1 MRKLL
6 PLVLCGLLICGG
18 CRGTRVSIMGW
29 EPGAPMRAD
38 TDGFDELSREDK
50 VGVLVVIGTAV
61 ALGVLAAQ

>member
-6 PLVLCGLLICGG
+6 PLVLCGLLACGG

-29 EPGAPMRAD
+29 EPGAPIRAD
-38 TDGFDELSREDK
+38 SDDFDELSREDK
-50 VGVLVVIGTAV
+50 VGVLVVIGAAV